1 MGLLMEVVVG
11 PSDEMVVLSAD
22 VGWERFVPVGSALG
36 VRMGTLAVMC
46 LCWSCRARGAGTLV
60 VTGRVMLK
68 DVQTLCQQMD
78 EE

>member
-11 PSDEMVVLSAD
+11 PSDEMVCLSDD
-22 VGWERFVPVGSALG
+22 VEWEGYVPVGSAFG

-46 LCWSCRARGAGTLV
+46 LCWSCRARGAGTLAM
-60 VTGRVMLK
+60 TGRVMLK

>member
-11 PSDEMVVLSAD
+11 PSDEMVGLPDD
-22 VGWERFVPVGSALG
+22 VEWEGYVPVGSALG
-36 VRMGTLAVMC
+36 VRRGSLAVMC
-46 LCWSCRARGAGTLV
+46 LCWSCQARGAGTLS

-68 DVQTLCQQMD
+68 DVQTLCQQLD